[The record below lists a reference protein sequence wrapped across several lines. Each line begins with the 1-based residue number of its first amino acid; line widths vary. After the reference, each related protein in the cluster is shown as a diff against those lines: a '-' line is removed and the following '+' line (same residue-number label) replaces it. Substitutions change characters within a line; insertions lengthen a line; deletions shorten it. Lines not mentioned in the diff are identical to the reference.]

1 MSGDNDS
8 DDKKPSS
15 VYLVCYDGSAKSKL
29 TLEFIKKRKRFLFRR
44 INSLTPNTRRT
55 IGFTHLFARHD

>member
-8 DDKKPSS
+8 DEKKPSS

-29 TLEFIKKRKRFLFRR
+29 TLEFIKKRESTLLLLLFRR
-44 INSLTPNTRRT
+44 T
-55 IGFTHLFARHD
+55 